1 VVDYLLQIR
10 PKESGLN
17 YLAGLAY
24 AQKKEPEQAMAY
36 FEKVKPKHPFFVN
49 AAIQMGILLHEQGDI
64 NAAIEHLEG
73 AVLKK
78 SDDTK
83 LYRYLGFY
91 YEQQKRYPQAI
102 EVLKKG
108 LQVDSENVDL
118 LYRMGIVQDK
128 MGQWQAGVATMQKI
142 LAFDPDN
149 SSALNFIGYS
159 YADQGVRLD
168 EAEALIKRALE
179 QKPND
184 GFILDSLGWVYYKK
198 GEYKKA
204 LEAMLKSVEH
214 ISDDPTILE
223 HLGDVYQKM
232 QQPQKALEYYR
243 QALKH
248 EPSDPAT
255 VQQKIDA
262 LQ

>member
-1 VVDYLLQIR
+1 
-10 PKESGLN
+10 
-17 YLAGLAY
+17 
-24 AQKKEPEQAMAY
+24 M
-36 FEKVKPKHPFFVN
+36 
-49 AAIQMGILLHEQGDI
+49 
-64 NAAIEHLEG
+64 
-73 AVLKK
+73 
-78 SDDTK
+78 
-83 LYRYLGFY
+83 
-91 YEQQKRYPQAI
+91 
-102 EVLKKG
+102 KKG

-198 GEYKKA
+198 GEYQKA
-204 LEAMLKSVEH
+204 LEAMLLSVEQ

-232 QQPQKALEYYR
+232 QQPKKALEYYR

-248 EPSDPAT
+248 DPSSPAII
-255 VQQKIDA
+255 QQKIDA